1 MLRENYVLTFVM
13 LKLSYINKYYEA
25 EVICLLLETLSMT
38 AKKIQTICLVK
49 KD

>member
-13 LKLSYINKYYEA
+13 LKLSYNVNKYYEA

-38 AKKIQTICLVK
+38 AKKFKLFVW
-49 KD
+49 